1 MVVAVECAKL
11 LSDLNYS
18 LTIAICK
25 KSLNS
30 LELSN
35 ISISFKIWKL
45 SFTIQTPS
53 KPSWPV
59 NCKFNNRNVHSGK
72 RKIMYC
78 CSIYFGV
85 LTFHNLSI
93 TYDLSCSIIDC
104 TKFLCGRKKNG
115 PKLPYP
121 KEEKVGKSPY
131 IDHRFLNVATTIY
144 VLHWVPKKICFFSN
158 Q

>member
-1 MVVAVECAKL
+1 MVVAVECAK

-45 SFTIQTPS
+45 SFTIQTPL

-59 NCKFNNRNVHSGK
+59 NCKFNNPNVHSWK
-72 RKIMYC
+72 REIMY

-85 LTFHNLSI
+85 STFHNLSI
-93 TYDLSCSIIDC
+93 TYDLSFSIINC
-104 TKFLCGRKKNG
+104 TKFLCGRKNNG

-131 IDHRFLNVATTIY
+131 VDHRFLNVATTIC
-144 VLHWVPKKICFFSN
+144 HAWGSKKNLLFL
-158 Q
+158 